1 MDDDMSPRMSAE
13 VGELACDDVPGD
25 ACVGDKSPVEMN
37 DNEEVLIKGGGLFC
51 CEDMEEAPKCAFDS
65 DIRRW

>member
-1 MDDDMSPRMSAE
+1 MDDDMSPRRSAE

-37 DNEEVLIKGGGLFC
+37 DNEEVLIKGGVLFC
-51 CEDMEEAPKCAFDS
+51 CDVDEVPNCALDS
-65 DIRRW
+65 DIRR